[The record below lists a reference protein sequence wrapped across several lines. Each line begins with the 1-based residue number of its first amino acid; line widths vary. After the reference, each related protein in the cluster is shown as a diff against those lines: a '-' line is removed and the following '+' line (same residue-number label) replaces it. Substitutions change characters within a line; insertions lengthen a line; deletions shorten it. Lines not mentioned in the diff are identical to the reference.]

1 MKFYKS
7 ITVILIVFLKTG
19 NVLSY
24 EDIFNV
30 NNIELVKKAG
40 VSSQELT
47 KKAIKKGF
55 IELQRKILLKEE
67 SKKLSQLDFSQINNL
82 VSYYQIVS
90 KNKDNEQQNKVIYN
104 IFFDKEKLHNIFYK
118 KNISYSEIIDKE
130 IYLIPVHKKENK
142 IYIFNRNFFY
152 EKWNEIY
159 KNDLIEII
167 LPVENIE
174 SIQYI
179 NSNQDNLF
187 NIDLEDLFKEYKNK
201 NLVLILIED
210 TNLKQEKIYLRMQ
223 ILSKKI
229 DKALVVK
236 KSNITQID
244 FYKKIIN
251 ETSKELE
258 NIIKSQ
264 NLIDVRIPSF
274 LNTKLFINKKNN
286 LAELN
291 RRLKNIGLIEN
302 IFVQEL
308 NSEHVLLKIKYLGK
322 LDKIISQ
329 LKKQNI
335 ILNFEN
341 DLWSIKIL

>member
-7 ITVILIVFLKTG
+7 ITIILIVFIKTG

-130 IYLIPVHKKENK
+130 IYLIPIHKKEN
-142 IYIFNRNFFY
+142 
-152 EKWNEIY
+152 
-159 KNDLIEII
+159 
-167 LPVENIE
+167 
-174 SIQYI
+174 
-179 NSNQDNLF
+179 
-187 NIDLEDLFKEYKNK
+187 
-201 NLVLILIED
+201 
-210 TNLKQEKIYLRMQ
+210 
-223 ILSKKI
+223 
-229 DKALVVK
+229 
-236 KSNITQID
+236 
-244 FYKKIIN
+244 
-251 ETSKELE
+251 
-258 NIIKSQ
+258 
-264 NLIDVRIPSF
+264 
-274 LNTKLFINKKNN
+274 
-286 LAELN
+286 
-291 RRLKNIGLIEN
+291 
-302 IFVQEL
+302 
-308 NSEHVLLKIKYLGK
+308 
-322 LDKIISQ
+322 
-329 LKKQNI
+329 
-335 ILNFEN
+335 
-341 DLWSIKIL
+341 

>member
-7 ITVILIVFLKTG
+7 ITVILIVFIKTG

-130 IYLIPVHKKENK
+130 IYLIPIHKKENK

>member
-1 MKFYKS
+1 MKFYKL
-7 ITVILIVFLKTG
+7 ITIILIVFIKTG
-19 NVLSY
+19 NVLSS

-30 NNIELVKKAG
+30 NNIELIKKAG

-55 IELQRKILLKEE
+55 MELQRKILLKED
-67 SKKLSQLDFSQINNL
+67 SKKLSQLEFSEINNF

-90 KNKDNEQQNKVIYN
+90 KNKDNEQQNKISYN
-104 IFFDKEKLHNIFYK
+104 IFFDKEKLHNTFYK

-130 IYLIPVHKKENK
+130 IYLIPIHRKNNK
-142 IYIFNRNFFY
+142 IYIFNQNFFY

-179 NSNQDNLF
+179 NSNQNNLF
-187 NIDLEDLFKEYKNK
+187 NIDLENLFKEYKNK

-210 TNLKQEKIYLRMQ
+210 TNLKQEKIYLRMK
-223 ILSKKI
+223 ILNKKI
-229 DKALVVK
+229 DKALVIK
-236 KSNITQID
+236 KSNNTQKN
-244 FYKKIIN
+244 FYEKIIN

-264 NLIDVRIPSF
+264 NLVDIRIPSF

-335 ILNFEN
+335 ILNFED

>member
-7 ITVILIVFLKTG
+7 ITVILIVFIKTG

-130 IYLIPVHKKENK
+130 IYLIPIHKKENK

-210 TNLKQEKIYLRMQ
+210 TNFKQEKIYLRMQ

-264 NLIDVRIPSF
+264 NLVDVRIPSF

>member
-1 MKFYKS
+1 MK
-7 ITVILIVFLKTG
+7 I
-19 NVLSY
+19 
-24 EDIFNV
+24 
-30 NNIELVKKAG
+30 
-40 VSSQELT
+40 SSQ
-47 KKAIKKGF
+47 
-55 IELQRKILLKEE
+55 
-67 SKKLSQLDFSQINNL
+67 S
-82 VSYYQIVS
+82 
-90 KNKDNEQQNKVIYN
+90 
-104 IFFDKEKLHNIFYK
+104 
-118 KNISYSEIIDKE
+118 NIS
-130 IYLIPVHKKENK
+130 
-142 IYIFNRNFFY
+142 
-152 EKWNEIY
+152 
-159 KNDLIEII
+159 
-167 LPVENIE
+167 
-174 SIQYI
+174 
-179 NSNQDNLF
+179 F

>member
-1 MKFYKS
+1 M
-7 ITVILIVFLKTG
+7 
-19 NVLSY
+19 
-24 EDIFNV
+24 
-30 NNIELVKKAG
+30 
-40 VSSQELT
+40 
-47 KKAIKKGF
+47 
-55 IELQRKILLKEE
+55 
-67 SKKLSQLDFSQINNL
+67 
-82 VSYYQIVS
+82 
-90 KNKDNEQQNKVIYN
+90 
-104 IFFDKEKLHNIFYK
+104 
-118 KNISYSEIIDKE
+118 
-130 IYLIPVHKKENK
+130 
-142 IYIFNRNFFY
+142 
-152 EKWNEIY
+152 
-159 KNDLIEII
+159 
-167 LPVENIE
+167 
-174 SIQYI
+174 
-179 NSNQDNLF
+179 
-187 NIDLEDLFKEYKNK
+187 
-201 NLVLILIED
+201 
-210 TNLKQEKIYLRMQ
+210 
-223 ILSKKI
+223 SKKI

-264 NLIDVRIPSF
+264 NLVDVRIPSF

>member
-7 ITVILIVFLKTG
+7 ITVILIVFIKTG

-130 IYLIPVHKKENK
+130 IYLIPIHKKENK

-201 NLVLILIED
+201 NLALILIED

>member
-7 ITVILIVFLKTG
+7 ITVILIVFIKTG

-130 IYLIPVHKKENK
+130 IYLIPIHKKENK

-179 NSNQDNLF
+179 NSNQNNLF

-201 NLVLILIED
+201 NLALILIED

-229 DKALVVK
+229 DKALVIK
-236 KSNITQID
+236 KSNVTQKD

>member
-1 MKFYKS
+1 M
-7 ITVILIVFLKTG
+7 
-19 NVLSY
+19 
-24 EDIFNV
+24 
-30 NNIELVKKAG
+30 
-40 VSSQELT
+40 
-47 KKAIKKGF
+47 
-55 IELQRKILLKEE
+55 
-67 SKKLSQLDFSQINNL
+67 
-82 VSYYQIVS
+82 
-90 KNKDNEQQNKVIYN
+90 
-104 IFFDKEKLHNIFYK
+104 
-118 KNISYSEIIDKE
+118 
-130 IYLIPVHKKENK
+130 IPIHKKENK

-179 NSNQDNLF
+179 NSNQNNLF

-201 NLVLILIED
+201 NLALILIED

-229 DKALVVK
+229 DKALVIK
-236 KSNITQID
+236 KSNVTQKD

-264 NLIDVRIPSF
+264 NLVDVRIPSF

>member
-7 ITVILIVFLKTG
+7 ITVILIVFIKTG

-130 IYLIPVHKKENK
+130 IYLIPIHKKENK

-229 DKALVVK
+229 DKTLVVK

>member
-7 ITVILIVFLKTG
+7 ITVILIVFIKTG

-130 IYLIPVHKKENK
+130 IYLIPIHKKENK

-229 DKALVVK
+229 DKALVIK
-236 KSNITQID
+236 KSNVTQKD

-264 NLIDVRIPSF
+264 NLVDVRIPSF

>member
-1 MKFYKS
+1 MKFYKL
-7 ITVILIVFLKTG
+7 ITIILIVFIKTG
-19 NVLSY
+19 NVLSS
-24 EDIFNV
+24 ENIFNV
-30 NNIELVKKAG
+30 NNIELIKKAG
-40 VSSQELT
+40 VSSQELA

-55 IELQRKILLKEE
+55 MELQRKILLKED
-67 SKKLSQLDFSQINNL
+67 SKKLSQLEFSEINNF

-90 KNKDNEQQNKVIYN
+90 KNKDNEQQNKISYN
-104 IFFDKEKLHNIFYK
+104 IFFDKEKLHNTFYK

-130 IYLIPVHKKENK
+130 IYLIPIHKKNNK
-142 IYIFNRNFFY
+142 IYIFNQNFFY

-179 NSNQDNLF
+179 NSNQNNLF
-187 NIDLEDLFKEYKNK
+187 NIDLENLFKEYKDK

-210 TNLKQEKIYLRMQ
+210 TNLKQEKIYLRMK
-223 ILSKKI
+223 ILNKKI
-229 DKALVVK
+229 DKALVIK
-236 KSNITQID
+236 KSNNTQKN
-244 FYKKIIN
+244 FYEKIIK

-264 NLIDVRIPSF
+264 NLVDIRIPSF

-286 LAELN
+286 LSELN

-308 NSEHVLLKIKYLGK
+308 NSEHVILKIKYLGK

-335 ILNFEN
+335 ILNFED

>member
-1 MKFYKS
+1 M
-7 ITVILIVFLKTG
+7 
-19 NVLSY
+19 
-24 EDIFNV
+24 
-30 NNIELVKKAG
+30 
-40 VSSQELT
+40 
-47 KKAIKKGF
+47 
-55 IELQRKILLKEE
+55 
-67 SKKLSQLDFSQINNL
+67 
-82 VSYYQIVS
+82 
-90 KNKDNEQQNKVIYN
+90 
-104 IFFDKEKLHNIFYK
+104 
-118 KNISYSEIIDKE
+118 
-130 IYLIPVHKKENK
+130 IPIHKKENK